1 MVMDLVLPHSRKL
14 EETCKS
20 EVSSWVEWTAHSVAA
35 AVVGLKVPLTTT
47 N

>member
-1 MVMDLVLPHSRKL
+1 MEMDLVLLHPRKL

-20 EVSSWVEWTAHSVAA
+20 EVSSWVEWTVHSLAA
-35 AVVGLKVPLTTT
+35 AAVGLKVPLTTT